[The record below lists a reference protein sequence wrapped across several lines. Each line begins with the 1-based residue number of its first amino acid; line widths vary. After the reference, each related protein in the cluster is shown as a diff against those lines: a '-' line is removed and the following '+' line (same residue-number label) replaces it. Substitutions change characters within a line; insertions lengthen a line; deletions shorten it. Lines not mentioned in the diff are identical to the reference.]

1 MESTGGLAS
10 ALFGKTKQ
18 VLLGLFFSRPGESFY
33 VREIERLTGT
43 PVGAF
48 RLELNNLAAAGILS
62 RERRGNQVH
71 FSANESCPI
80 YAELKGLV
88 LKTMGAAAAIRS
100 ALEALRD
107 RIDVA
112 FIFGS
117 VAEGSEQ
124 PDSDVDLLIVGEVRS
139 REVVSALRTA
149 QDKLARE
156 INPIVYPPAEF
167 RAKWADGHH
176 FVNRVVESPIL
187 FIVGG
192 EDELAEMGP
201 QRLAQ
206 ASPDQQG

>member
-1 MESTGGLAS
+1 MELTGGLAS

-18 VLLGLFFSRPGESFY
+18 VLLGLFFSHVGESFY

-48 RLELNNLAAAGILS
+48 RLELNNLAAAGILT

-80 YAELKGLV
+80 FAELRGLV
-88 LKTMGAAAAIRS
+88 LKTLGAAAAIRS

-124 PDSDVDLLIVGEVRS
+124 PDSDVALLIVGEARS
-139 REVVSALRTA
+139 RELVSVLRPA
-149 QDKLARE
+149 QDKIARE
-156 INPIVYPPAEF
+156 ISPIVYPPAEF
-167 RAKWADGHH
+167 SAKWADGHH
-176 FVNRVVESPIL
+176 FINRVVESPKL

-192 EDELAEMGP
+192 EDELAELGP
-201 QRLAQ
+201 QRLA
-206 ASPDQQG
+206 